1 MRGGVVQIKGCLI
14 HVTLAEGEE
23 IRLLIVPADFKAK
36 APRLQARSGGVFE
49 DDFKKFVD
57 LQRIDLEDD
66 NNVDHECKREAI
78 FAEHATCVLRI
89 MALTSPSHEIPTR
102 PPHAVRPQSSRSR
115 HQATTGD
122 CSQGGDE
129 ACPRSTSQGGAQAC
143 ASHSSGQ
150 VRSQTCA
157 SPCEASTTP
166 RNSSGK
172 ARNSSSQTRSSSS
185 KARSSSSH
193 TYSLPPPAKPPAPK
207 PVAIFPDKA
216 LEAAVRKQVF
226 AKRDNQEVITAE
238 DVATVSIIEGKKAGI
253 KDLTGL
259 EKCKSLASLTLPENQ
274 ITNLAPIKGLERL
287 QFLDVSNNQISDITP
302 LAACKALQY
311 IELTGNKVTDVSAL
325 GGIQS
330 LTSLYLANNQIKD
343 ATSLFK
349 LPKVWTL
356 YLEGNQVNNIAGIGG
371 MKWLSMLSLKGNG
384 VKGTPPLEPLTELQF
399 LFLETT
405 RSPTSR
411 LCTACGKRTTTAR
424 VNGRRTARFSSAG
437 TPLTMLPKS
446 SSRR

>member
-1 MRGGVVQIKGCLI
+1 
-14 HVTLAEGEE
+14 
-23 IRLLIVPADFKAK
+23 
-36 APRLQARSGGVFE
+36 
-49 DDFKKFVD
+49 
-57 LQRIDLEDD
+57 
-66 NNVDHECKREAI
+66 
-78 FAEHATCVLRI
+78 
-89 MALTSPSHEIPTR
+89 
-102 PPHAVRPQSSRSR
+102 
-115 HQATTGD
+115 
-122 CSQGGDE
+122 
-129 ACPRSTSQGGAQAC
+129 
-143 ASHSSGQ
+143 
-150 VRSQTCA
+150 
-157 SPCEASTTP
+157 
-166 RNSSGK
+166 
-172 ARNSSSQTRSSSS
+172 
-185 KARSSSSH
+185 
-193 TYSLPPPAKPPAPK
+193 
-207 PVAIFPDKA
+207 VAIFPDKA

-384 VKGTPPLEPLTELQF
+384 VKDISPLEPLTELQF
-399 LFLETT
+399 LFLENNQITD
-405 RSPTSR
+405 
-411 LCTACGKRTTTAR
+411 L
-424 VNGRRTARFSSAG
+424 
-437 TPLTMLPKS
+437 TPLHRMWKKDNDGPREWAPYCQIFIGGNAIDDASKKLVEEMKKAGARITP
-446 SSRR
+446 